1 MLKSFRALLGSVL
14 RCRQI
19 QGYMGYCAVHGT
31 KLVNARS
38 LGATYVH
45 TYEGC
50 YICTYEGCYIC
61 TYEGCYIC
69 TYEGCYICTYEGCYI
84 RMYI

>member
-31 KLVNARS
+31 KLRTNARS
-38 LGATYVH
+38 LGATYVRMKGA
-45 TYEGC
+45 TYVRMKGAI
-50 YICTYEGCYIC
+50 YVRMKGATYVLYV
-61 TYEGCYIC
+61 
-69 TYEGCYICTYEGCYI
+69 
-84 RMYI
+84 